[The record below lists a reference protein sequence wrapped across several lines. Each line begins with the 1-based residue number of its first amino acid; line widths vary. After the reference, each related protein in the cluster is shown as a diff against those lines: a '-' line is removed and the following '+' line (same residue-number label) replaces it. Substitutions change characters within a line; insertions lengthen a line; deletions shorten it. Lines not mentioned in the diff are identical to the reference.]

1 MKKFFR
7 RFCCAAIAAM
17 TMIAG
22 TGFDSDVRTW
32 DISAA
37 DDMVVNGITIPSLDI
52 QQKYVPE
59 TEGIKFV
66 EDMRLGWNLGNTLD
80 SIDDNGYISD
90 EMALETYWNGGFKTT
105 QRMIDTVKSAG
116 FNTIRI
122 PVSWHNHVDSN
133 YTISEKWMNRVQEV
147 VDYAVKND
155 MYIILN
161 VHHDNDQNHMYPT
174 SAHYERSSKYMTT
187 VWKQIATRFKD
198 YNEKLIFE
206 TMNEPRMTNHPNE
219 WWLNMASQECIDAVQ
234 TINKLN
240 QDIVNTIRATGG
252 NNAERYI
259 GIPGYDCSVEGATN
273 SYFKLPEDTAKDKL
287 IVAVHG
293 YLPVNFALTE
303 ANQNGSTDKF
313 DLSKDTGEI
322 NQAMDTVYNKYIS
335 KGIPVYVG
343 EMGVRDKNN
352 LQARVDCAAYYV
364 AYASS
369 RGITCC
375 WWDDISF
382 MLLDRGSSTWRRPE
396 IVTALNKYA
405 RGESTSTRPPEEDPG
420 FAEGE
425 AHGSVTYNEEKAF
438 YDLSV
443 PSASDT
449 IYLNVELPEGA
460 TGASGCIAN
469 GFEKNGQYYWAMVS
483 WNTQLG
489 GVVPVNIDDNFQQL
503 VCNDEEVE
511 DEALIEEAK
520 AYLKT
525 ITAFQAQIW
534 WVGGATGLKTSDVKI
549 TDVYVYEDG
558 TQPPTEAPTEETT
571 EAPTEAPTTAPT
583 EATTEATTEAPT
595 DAPADVAYGDVDC
608 DGEISILDVIVL
620 NRNLL
625 GNGSLTEQGLANA
638 DVDGDNKPTANDALA
653 ILKYVVKVITKLPV

>member
-1 MKKFFR
+1 MKGFIKR
-7 RFCCAAIAAM
+7 CCCVAVAAM
-17 TMIAG
+17 TLVSAAAFGGRIN
-22 TGFDSDVRTW
+22 TW

-80 SIDDNGYISD
+80 SIDDNGYISN

-122 PVSWHNHVDSN
+122 PVSWHNHVDGN
-133 YTISEKWMNRVQEV
+133 YNISEQWMNRVQEV

-161 VHHDNDQNHMYPT
+161 VHHDNDQKHMYPT

-252 NNAERYI
+252 NNATRYI

-313 DLSKDTGEI
+313 DLNKDTGEI

-364 AYASS
+364 AYAAS

-396 IVTALNKYA
+396 IVAALNKYA
-405 RGESTSTRPPEEDPG
+405 RGESTSTRPPEQDPG
-420 FAEGE
+420 FADGE

-438 YDLSV
+438 YDISV

-449 IYLNVELPEGA
+449 IYLNVELPDGA

-503 VCNDEEVE
+503 VCNDEPVE

-558 TQPPTEAPTEETT
+558 ATPPATEPPTTEPETT
-571 EAPTEAPTTAPT
+571 EPPTTEP
-583 EATTEATTEAPT
+583 ETTEPPTTEPEVT
-595 DAPADVAYGDVDC
+595 EPSDILYGDADVNGKVD
-608 DGEISILDVIVL
+608 ILDIIVL
-620 NRNLL
+620 NKNLL
-625 GNGSLTEQGLANA
+625 GAGDLSDAGKANV
-638 DVDGDNKPTANDALA
+638 DVDGDGKPTANDSLN
-653 ILKYVVKVITKLPV
+653 ILKFIVKLTDKLPIK

>member
-1 MKKFFR
+1 MTLVSAVAFGGEKK
-7 RFCCAAIAAM
+7 A
-17 TMIAG
+17 
-22 TGFDSDVRTW
+22 W
-32 DISAA
+32 DINAA
-37 DDMVVNGITIPSLDI
+37 DDMVVNGVTIPSLDI
-52 QQKYVPE
+52 QQKYIPE

-80 SIDDNGYISD
+80 SIDDNGYISN

-116 FNTIRI
+116 FNTVRI

-133 YTISEKWMNRVQEV
+133 YTISEQWMDRVQEV

-252 NNAERYI
+252 NNASRYI

-293 YLPVNFALTE
+293 YFPVNFALTE

-313 DLSKDTGEI
+313 DLNKDTGEI
-322 NQAMDTVYNKYIS
+322 NQAMDTIYNKYIS

-343 EMGVRDKNN
+343 EMGARDKNGN
-352 LQARVDCAAYYV
+352 IQARVDCAAYYV

-369 RGITCC
+369 RGVTCC

-396 IVTALNKYA
+396 IVAALNKYA

-420 FAEGE
+420 YADGE
-425 AHGSVTYNEEKAF
+425 AHGSVSYNEEKAY
-438 YDLSV
+438 YDISI

-449 IYLNVELPEGA
+449 IYLNVELPDGA

-469 GFEKNGQYYWAMVS
+469 GFERDGQYYWAMVS

-503 VCNDEEVE
+503 VCNDEVVE
-511 DEALIEEAK
+511 DEALIAEAK
-520 AYLKT
+520 EYLKT

-534 WVGGATGLKTSDVKI
+534 WVGGDTSLDKTDVKI
-549 TDVYVYEDG
+549 VDAYVYEDG
-558 TQPPTEAPTEETT
+558 TAPEPTEPPTEEET
-571 EAPTEAPTTAPT
+571 P
-583 EATTEATTEAPT
+583 EATTEEPTTEEPT
-595 DAPADVAYGDVDC
+595 SEPADDLLYGDADCSGKVD
-608 DGEISILDVIVL
+608 ILDVISL
-620 NRNLL
+620 NKALL
-625 GNGSLTEQGLANA
+625 GGGALTKEGEAQA
-638 DVDGDNKPTANDALA
+638 DVDLDGKPSPADSLS
-653 ILKYVVKVITKLPV
+653 ILKYLVKLIDKLPV